1 MDIKRDFEN
10 LKRVK
15 LHEKSNE
22 IFIVESYIEFLNR
35 PLQVPTSGDILSN
48 NDVMLARMRGAG
60 CFRRAVTRLGNFM
73 RTLGSS
79 FRGFFSSC
87 KWKGS
92 NGQGEVDFEGTVN
105 AANEFDSS
113 SEFRFTV
120 DSTEGFS
127 DDGSSIWF
135 KALRSIFP
143 YCTCFRKNE
152 VDQVDGRITIDQFLE
167 EGREN
172 YPVLERAASS
182 VYRVNNV

>member
-1 MDIKRDFEN
+1 MDINRDFEN
-10 LKRVK
+10 LKKVK

-120 DSTEGFS
+120 DSTDGYS
-127 DDGSSIWF
+127 DDGCF
-135 KALRSIFP
+135 RALKSLFP
-143 YCTCFRKNE
+143 YCCFRKSK
-152 VDQVDGRITIDQFLE
+152 VDDRITIDQFLS
-167 EGREN
+167 EGRDN

-182 VYRVNNV
+182 IHKVTHF